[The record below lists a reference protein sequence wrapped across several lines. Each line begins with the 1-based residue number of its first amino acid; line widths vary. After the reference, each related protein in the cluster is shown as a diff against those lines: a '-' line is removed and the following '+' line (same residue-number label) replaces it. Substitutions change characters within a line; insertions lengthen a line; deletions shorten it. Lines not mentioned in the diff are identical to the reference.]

1 VFWAPEGGD
10 GVVNAILN
18 ETVRI
23 VRIHDRIRTVLP
35 MYNLQELITF
45 SDKALNDQKSLRFVD
60 IPVAIIDNSP
70 TQLVSL
76 TRWIF
81 SDLLQFSVLQAH

>member
-1 VFWAPEGGD
+1 M
-10 GVVNAILN
+10 VNAILN

>member
-18 ETVRI
+18 ETVPI
-23 VRIHDRIRTVLP
+23 VRIHDGIRTVLP

-70 TQLVSL
+70 TQLVSP

>member
-1 VFWAPEGGD
+1 VFWAPEGAD

-35 MYNLQELITF
+35 MYNLQELIIF